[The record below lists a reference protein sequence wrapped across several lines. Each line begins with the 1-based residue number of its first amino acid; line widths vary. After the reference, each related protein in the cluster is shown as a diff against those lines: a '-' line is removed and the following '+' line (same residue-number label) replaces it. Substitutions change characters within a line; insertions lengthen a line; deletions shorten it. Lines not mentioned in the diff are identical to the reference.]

1 MVMIGLRLSSGISK
15 ARYQKLSGKKFNEKN
30 LTNLINDDLIFVEKG
45 FIRATESGRAV
56 LNSLILSLLS
66 D

>member
-1 MVMIGLRLSSGISK
+1 L
-15 ARYQKLSGKKFNEKN
+15 
-30 LTNLINDDLIFVEKG
+30 VEKG